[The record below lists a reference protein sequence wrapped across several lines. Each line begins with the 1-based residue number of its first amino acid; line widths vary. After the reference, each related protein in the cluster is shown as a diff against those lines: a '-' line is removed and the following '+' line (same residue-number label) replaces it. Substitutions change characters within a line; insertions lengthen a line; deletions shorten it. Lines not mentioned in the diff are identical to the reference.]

1 MWRDCFIRSHEGLFM
16 VASKKDTE
24 QKEQSNSKAHKE
36 FEKLQKRAS
45 SGDKEAKK
53 QLEKEMKK
61 K

>member
-1 MWRDCFIRSHEGLFM
+1 M

>member
-1 MWRDCFIRSHEGLFM
+1 MCEGIALYKSHEGCFM
-16 VASKKDTE
+16 VASKKGTE
-24 QKEQSNSKAHKE
+24 QKEQNSKARKE
-36 FEKLQKRAS
+36 IEKLHKRAS

>member
-1 MWRDCFIRSHEGLFM
+1 M

-24 QKEQSNSKAHKE
+24 QKEQNSKARKE
-36 FEKLQKRAS
+36 IEKLHKRAS